1 MITARECIA
10 VHARHRELLGA
21 ITHLERF
28 EAAPPDV
35 WAARGVVRF
44 EGAANEPSGGS
55 GADTE
60 ETEWSGDLAEVQR
73 RLAVV
78 RTMEAAFRKRWKL
91 DATPAARAPP
101 WRRALCA
108 CCATETP
115 EERLE
120 VSAPCRRAVV
130 YGSLAPEL
138 PFALESPL
146 GVTVARLVGSGSC
159 ARRCGVMCGRR
170 SRGTRN
176 FARSTATCRR

>member
-21 ITHLERF
+21 IAHLERF

-60 ETEWSGDLAEVQR
+60 ETEWSGDLAEVRR

-78 RTMEAAFRKRWKL
+78 RTMEVAFRKRWKL

-120 VSAPCRRAVV
+120 VSASCGHAAV
-130 YGSLAPEL
+130 YGSITPD
-138 PFALESPL
+138 SPL
-146 GVTVARLVGSGSC
+146 S
-159 ARRCGVMCGRR
+159 VMCRADALSHTDR
-170 SRGTRN
+170 SLLNCHSLLSRHSAWPLRSLSAA
-176 FARSTATCRR
+176 ARAREGAA